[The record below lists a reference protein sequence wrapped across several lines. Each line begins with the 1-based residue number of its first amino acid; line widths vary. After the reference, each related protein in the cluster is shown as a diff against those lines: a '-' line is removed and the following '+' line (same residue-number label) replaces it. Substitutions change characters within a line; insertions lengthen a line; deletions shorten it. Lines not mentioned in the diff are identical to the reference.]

1 MGSVD
6 GDHTVVHSCFV
17 KRIVEA
23 DCQIKYRNIR
33 HFFQLLPV
41 LLPVH
46 QPEAQ
51 FLLYLLKILKKG
63 NIDLPADSVLLID
76 TDDLLNNIC
85 KGHATLISFPEGI
98 KINRRCHIVLSL
110 TDHQSLKQH
119 SVILLHFPQFHC
131 ILLSQHFADS
141 LLYLYF
147 KCRNLHRIPP
157 CLSEAGSP
165 PAFSH
170 VVFPV

>member
-1 MGSVD
+1 MDTFLKIPSGLPPEVPAVRLPAHPPWEWSHRETVWGYFHCNLQQIPVCHLPVVQMGSVD

-51 FLLYLLKILKKG
+51 FLLYLLK
-63 NIDLPADSVLLID
+63 S
-76 TDDLLNNIC
+76 
-85 KGHATLISFPEGI
+85 
-98 KINRRCHIVLSL
+98 
-110 TDHQSLKQH
+110 
-119 SVILLHFPQFHC
+119 
-131 ILLSQHFADS
+131 
-141 LLYLYF
+141 
-147 KCRNLHRIPP
+147 
-157 CLSEAGSP
+157 
-165 PAFSH
+165 
-170 VVFPV
+170 